1 MTTTSCEV
9 NCATPEELIS
19 FSENGKESPSKESNK
34 VQLKKRLRLI
44 DAVGIMIGIIVGSGI
59 FISPKGVLMYAGSP
73 GLGII
78 VWILSG
84 LLSTIGA
91 LCYAELGM
99 LFLKISH
106 YQLLNNSVPSF
117 N

>member
-1 MTTTSCEV
+1 MTLTPSEP
-9 NCATPEELIS
+9 NCATPEELLS
-19 FSENGKESPSKESNK
+19 FSGNGKESPGKESDR

-44 DAVGIMIGIIVGSGI
+44 DAIGIMVGIIVGSGI
-59 FISPKGVLMYAGSP
+59 FISPKGVLIYAGSP

-91 LCYAELGM
+91 LCYAELGE
-99 LFLKISH
+99 
-106 YQLLNNSVPSF
+106 
-117 N
+117 